1 MSNRKQVDIGFQCP
15 DTGLKIAVEIC
26 HSTYVTEPEQAMK
39 DLAAGWDRVIGICAT
54 RPQLTQLRKAFIAK
68 LGPEIDRRI
77 VLCLPCHL
85 KEAASLRDIYDCD
98 ALVFDPNRKKAE
110 KG

>member
-15 DTGLKIAVEIC
+15 DTGLNIAAEIC
-26 HSTYVTEPEQAMK
+26 HSTYVTEPDQAMS
-39 DLAAGWDRVIGICAT
+39 DLAAGWDRVIGICAI
-54 RPQLTQLRKAFIAK
+54 RSQLTQLRKAFIAK

-77 VLCLPCHL
+77 TLCLPCHL
-85 KEAASLRDIYDCD
+85 RETENLADIYDCD
-98 ALVFDPNRKKAE
+98 TLVYEPKRKKTK